1 MPRLEE
7 EESLNYNSKSTVAI
21 FADIPFYWPAAQE
34 LELLIFGAEGPPYP
48 ADCAFG
54 RDTVREVGY
63 LCCVLLYL
71 RLCAGLEEQ
80 TQSALGGQC

>member
-34 LELLIFGAEGPPYP
+34 LELLVFGAEGPPYP

-63 LCCVLLYL
+63 LCAVFCCTWGCVQ
-71 RLCAGLEEQ
+71 G
-80 TQSALGGQC
+80 